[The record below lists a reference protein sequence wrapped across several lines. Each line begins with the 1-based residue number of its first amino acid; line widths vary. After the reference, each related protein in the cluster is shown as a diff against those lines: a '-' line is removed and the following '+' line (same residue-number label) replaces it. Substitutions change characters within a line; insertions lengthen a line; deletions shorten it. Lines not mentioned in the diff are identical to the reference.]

1 MDEKTIIE
9 SEENRRMKMQQINR
23 QIEIV
28 ENMKSLSDSAERLQ
42 KDLRELNNLDFKTL
56 DSITLQYVIP
66 RLEGF
71 PTYKRKVDEGIKNI
85 LFVPNE
91 DNAEKIVDYIKRVI
105 EARIE
110 AHYKKINELSEELK
124 NTPSDAATSN
134 GAE

>member
-1 MDEKTIIE
+1 
-9 SEENRRMKMQQINR
+9 MQQIDR

-28 ENMKSLSDSAERLQ
+28 ENMKNLSNSAKRLQ
-42 KDLRELNNLDFKTL
+42 ETLCELNNLDFKNL
-56 DSITLQYVIP
+56 DNITLQYTIP
-66 RLEGF
+66 RFEGF

-85 LFVPNE
+85 IFNPNE